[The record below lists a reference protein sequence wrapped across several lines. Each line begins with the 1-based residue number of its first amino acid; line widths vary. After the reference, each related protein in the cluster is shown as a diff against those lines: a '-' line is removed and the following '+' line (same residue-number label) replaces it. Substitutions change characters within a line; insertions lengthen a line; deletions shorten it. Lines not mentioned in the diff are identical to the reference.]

1 MWWPR
6 RCRCRGGRGPASPS
20 TRPRRAMAW
29 ARTAPRFSGNCGV
42 ALPPIKQSQ
51 LDDCGATNR
60 TVTAEGAG
68 NRVQAPLKIAV
79 AGLGTVGAGTV
90 QLLQRNADL
99 LERRSGRRLVATAV
113 AAPDQPR
120 HRGPDLSSL

>member
-1 MWWPR
+1 M
-6 RCRCRGGRGPASPS
+6 GS
-20 TRPRRAMAW
+20 
-29 ARTAPRFSGNCGV
+29 ARIAPRFSWNSDV
-42 ALPPIKQSQ
+42 AHPPIKQSQ

-90 QLLQRNADL
+90 QLLQRHADL
-99 LERRSGRRLVATAV
+99 LERRSGRRLVVAAV
-113 AAPDQPR
+113 ASRDK
-120 HRGPDLSSL
+120 RGDRGVELFAVRWYGDAGALTADAEIHGWIRM